1 MLPACERGAN
11 AGDHARKTAGVSFA
25 SFGIDWTVKLAFRSE
40 VKKRRP
46 YPDSGFPPSSEKI
59 SVGI

>member
-1 MLPACERGAN
+1 
-11 AGDHARKTAGVSFA
+11 VSFA

-40 VKKRRP
+40 VKKQRP